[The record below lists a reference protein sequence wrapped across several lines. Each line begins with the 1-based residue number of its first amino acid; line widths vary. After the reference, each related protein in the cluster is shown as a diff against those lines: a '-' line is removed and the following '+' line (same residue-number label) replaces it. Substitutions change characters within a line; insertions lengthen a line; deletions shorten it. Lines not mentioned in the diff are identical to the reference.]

1 MGCIRL
7 DEIHT
12 YVHHA
17 KIILTKDANANKQ
30 YKNEISLHE
39 STNTTGFSR
48 EYIIL
53 SEVLIKT
60 QNFTSKPK

>member
-1 MGCIRL
+1 MRCIRL

-17 KIILTKDANANKQ
+17 KIVLPKDANANKQ
-30 YKNEISLHE
+30 YINETSLHE
-39 STNTTGFSR
+39 STNITEFSR